1 LNTVSIAI
9 KTQDALVRNL
19 KIIGE
24 TSGRLPDDVCKSALR
39 IEWPKIVGM
48 HNIPAHEYFGVGL
61 PVVWDVAQNKLD
73 ELAEACI
80 HLVSEYTDR
89 ESKR

>member
-1 LNTVSIAI
+1 
-9 KTQDALVRNL
+9 
-19 KIIGE
+19 
-24 TSGRLPDDVCKSALR
+24 
-39 IEWPKIVGM
+39 M